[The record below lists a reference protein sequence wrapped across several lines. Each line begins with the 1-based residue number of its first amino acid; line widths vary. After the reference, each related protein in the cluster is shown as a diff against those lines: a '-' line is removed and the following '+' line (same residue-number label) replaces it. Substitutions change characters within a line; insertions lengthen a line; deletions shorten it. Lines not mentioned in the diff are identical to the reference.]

1 MGYGRVAVIGLFARQ
16 ALHARRGN
24 GGQASV
30 LFLVVAVS
38 LLTIIFAS
46 IRLQNLLVARVGCSN
61 AVDAIA
67 LSAATWEARSLNMIA
82 ALNDGILQ
90 CMRAIRWI
98 SVVWAALAIAAAFG
112 AGLPA
117 FLKYTQEA
125 RQLISAYWDTAHQ
138 LAAWSVKI
146 KNAAPYLVLG
156 EVSTLS
162 RKRNVTGIL
171 APMNPRGPHDG
182 GNTLE
187 LHLEPGPPLRLA
199 EAILPVSGALNRLKK
214 IRFLKGPAK
223 AVASLL
229 EAALGGLDR
238 SGKGPIRMLVP
249 EKDFLERQYVR
260 YAGRQPV
267 PALPIPFLAA
277 NPIPHVSSEAQAEP
291 YGGGS
296 VEMTW
301 KSRLTER
308 STK

>member
-1 MGYGRVAVIGLFARQ
+1 MGNR
-16 ALHARRGN
+16 
-24 GGQASV
+24 GQAAV
-30 LFLVVAVS
+30 LFLVVSVT
-38 LLTIIFAS
+38 LLAMVFAS
-46 IRLQNLLVARVGCSN
+46 IRFQNLFFARVACSN

-82 ALNDGILQ
+82 ALNDGISQ

-98 SVVWAALAIAAAFG
+98 SIVWAALAIAAAFG

-117 FLKYTQEA
+117 FLKYTREA
-125 RQLISAYWDTAHQ
+125 KQLISAYWDTAHQ

-146 KNAAPYLVLG
+146 KNTAPYLVLG
-156 EVSTLS
+156 EVAALS

-171 APMNPRGPHDG
+171 TPLDPRGSHDG

-199 EAILPVSGALNRLKK
+199 EAVLPVSGALNRLKK

-238 SGKGPIRMLVP
+238 SGKGPLRMLVP
-249 EKDFLERQYVR
+249 EKDFQERQYIR
-260 YAGRQPV
+260 YVGRQPV
-267 PALPIPFLAA
+267 PALPIPILAEKS
-277 NPIPHVSSEAQAEP
+277 NQHVDSVAQAEP

-301 KSRLTER
+301 KSRLMER